1 MYTFTKVTL
10 LLRVVPASREFENPS
25 HFIDA
30 PDFEE
35 NTALHLAC
43 REGYKEIAELLLSQ
57 GTELVDGE
65 TQYGQHT
72 PLHLAAA
79 YGHVDLVELLMS
91 HGAPVDCRDELQ
103 RTPIQRWQRLTNLS
117 GWVVRASN
125 LKSVARGLKSR
136 FEYLYIIVCLN
147 WSWKAPMGSGQKG
160 VPLHV
165 YTYNVALKSYPK
177 LIKWF

>member
-10 LLRVVPASREFENPS
+10 ILRVVPASREFENRS

-43 REGYKEIAELLLSQ
+43 RKGYKEIAELLLSQ

-65 TQYGQHT
+65 TQNGQHT

-79 YGHVDLVELLMS
+79 YGHVDLIELLMS

-103 RTPIQRWQRLTNLS
+103 RTPLLRWQKLTNLS
-117 GWVVRASN
+117 GRVVRASD
-125 LKSVARGLKSR
+125 LKSVGRGFKSW
-136 FEYLYIIVCLN
+136 FVYLVIIVCLH
-147 WSWKAPMGSGQKG
+147 WSCMKSPNGEWPKSM
-160 VPLHV
+160 PLDV
-165 YTYNVALKSYPK
+165 YTYNL
-177 LIKWF
+177 

>member
-125 LKSVARGLKSR
+125 LKSVGRGFKSD
-136 FEYLYIIVCLN
+136 LNIYISLFVYIGPEKPQWGVAKKVC
-147 WSWKAPMGSGQKG
+147 PCT
-160 VPLHV
+160 
-165 YTYNVALKSYPK
+165 YTHITLR
-177 LIKWF
+177 